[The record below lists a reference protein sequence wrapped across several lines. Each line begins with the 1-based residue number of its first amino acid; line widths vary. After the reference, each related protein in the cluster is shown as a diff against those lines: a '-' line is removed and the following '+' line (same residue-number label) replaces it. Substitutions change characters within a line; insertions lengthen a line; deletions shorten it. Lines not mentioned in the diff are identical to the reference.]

1 VLADFG
7 KNLDDYDMYSQVQLK
22 YDGDNYFIAD
32 QLFVKY
38 KVDAFGRKTVD
49 DIIVIENKL
58 SSTTP
63 LTSPQTSAMKSASYV
78 VRNIDPKQSQFELNN
93 TLNQN
98 AILNFES
105 GIIKWYKV
113 YDGNDGSAILG
124 INKLN

>member
-1 VLADFG
+1 
-7 KNLDDYDMYSQVQLK
+7 
-22 YDGDNYFIAD
+22 
-32 QLFVKY
+32 VKY